1 LIYFPSA
8 SQPRPTDSPREGE
21 LLAQQAWQQFWE
33 QPSAEVVHFLRE
45 NVSGREE
52 ALQLVRYWHEFVR
65 DHWHS
70 SARQVSPEQLSH
82 WSTELLQ
89 CERDILGNCDP
100 QLTMENMVQQLKSPS
115 ASI

>member
-1 LIYFPSA
+1 LIYFPSN
-8 SQPRPTDSPREGE
+8 SQSRHADSPRDGE
-21 LLAQQAWQQFWE
+21 ALAQQAWQQFCE
-33 QPSAEVVHFLRE
+33 QPTPEVVHFLRE
-45 NVSGREE
+45 NISGREE

-70 SARQVSPEQLSH
+70 AARQVSHEQLSH

-100 QLTMENMVQQLKSPS
+100 QLTMENLIQELKSPGFGT
-115 ASI
+115 